1 MANSGNSLN
10 IKSAGI
16 PVFDGVAT
24 FTESTT
30 TQYNVLVGNTSN
42 AIANVAPSAT
52 SGVPLISGGSSANPS
67 FGTAVVAG
75 GGTGNTTFTAY
86 SVICAGTTATGAFQ
100 NVSGLGSSGQVLTS
114 QGASALPQWVNA
126 SGGGLTWQVITS
138 NQSAVASNGYICN
151 KGSALVLTL
160 PTTAA
165 AGTIIEVTGMNTAL
179 GWQVAQNA
187 GQQIFFGTS
196 STTSGTGGS
205 LASTAIYDSVKMV
218 CNVANTSWIVLSSV
232 GNITVV

>member
-1 MANSGNSLN
+1 MSNSANSLN

-16 PVFDGVAT
+16 PVFDGTAT
-24 FTESTT
+24 FTETTT
-30 TQYNVLVGNTSN
+30 TQYNVLVGAASN

-100 NVSGLGSSGQVLTS
+100 NVSGVGTAGQVLTS
-114 QGASALPQWVNA
+114 AGASALP
-126 SGGGLTWQVITS
+126 TWSNPVDNLWSVITV
-138 NQSAVASNGYICN
+138 NQTAAVNNGYICN
-151 KGSALVLTL
+151 KAGLLTLLL

-165 AGTIIEVTGMNTAL
+165 VGTIIEVTGMNTAL
-179 GWQVAQNA
+179 GWTVTQNA
-187 GQQIFFGTS
+187 SQQIFIGTS

-205 LASTAIYDSVKMV
+205 LSSSNIYDSVKLV
-218 CNVANTSWIVLSSV
+218 CNVANTSWIAVSFV
-232 GNITVV
+232 GNLTVV